1 MEGHMFKQENARK
14 SIAARFAGLGFAAA
28 IGFVTATTAAPT
40 MARGLEA
47 SGTQDLSGQATI
59 EQEASDHVSSGS
71 DATATRAEATDAES
85 SQRATVS
92 QTETQDG
99 AGETDAS
106 SEVATPPAGTPSS
119 ADATASADA
128 GEAPEQTGTV
138 TDGGASSTPTE
149 GDADSGA
156 STVTYGATTTQSGQE
171 TISGQSQ
178 TAEGTSEAP
187 AAADDPAP
195 AAERT
200 AADANAV
207 VTTTLTSNMYRL
219 YNPNS
224 GEHFYTAS
232 LGEAKFLFNAG
243 WRWEGIAW
251 VAPNTSTAPVYR
263 LYNPNAGDHHYTTS
277 ETERDSLVRAGW
289 KYEGIGWYSD
299 TVTGVRILREYNPNA
314 KAGAHN
320 FTSNEAENKNLVNLG
335 WRFEG
340 IAWYGAKADPSKID
354 GFWTVTNAYGSLQRY
369 WVGSDARLAVSRL
382 VTPSE
387 GAGYYAYATGT
398 GAVLRGRTSAGN
410 GYFYLADNDGR
421 LASERAGGD
430 GWSVTDKYGAGV
442 QRYWLVNQSGY
453 ALAKTGHFTNDGKNY
468 WGLTDQG
475 YVLRGVSRVANG
487 VVLAD
492 NSGSLAW
499 NLGWLVTSAY
509 AGSLQR
515 YYIAALSNGIHGAL
529 TGFFSAPGPDGTGSY
544 DYYGYK
550 RNGYVAR
557 NVLIGR
563 GNQLWGTNNDGCLY
577 RNKNIT
583 AAYDKAY
590 NAARTRGGNDR
601 YYLSVSVDDFLTF
614 VFDRPCGT
622 DDPWQTSRVW
632 LCGTG
637 RGDRTFRGYF
647 RFTHRIYQDVTPPSV
662 HYYLCCY
669 AGDGKSWQSFHSILY
684 KIGTNNTVVD
694 SDGRGTHVSS
704 GCIRLGLDEVKF
716 IYDNCFGSEVYLF

>member
-1 MEGHMFKQENARK
+1 MFKQEDERT

-47 SGTQDLSGQATI
+47 GGTQDLSGQATV
-59 EQEASDHVSSGS
+59 EQEASDQASSGS
-71 DATATRAEATDAES
+71 DATATRAEATDAEP
-85 SQRATVS
+85 SQKATIS
-92 QTETQDG
+92 QAETQDG
-99 AGETDAS
+99 AGETNAS
-106 SEVATPPAGTPSS
+106 PEPATPSAGAASS
-119 ADATASADA
+119 ADATASVDA
-128 GEAPEQTGTV
+128 GETSGQVGAVTG
-138 TDGGASSTPTE
+138 GGATSIPTE
-149 GDADSGA
+149 GVTDSGA
-156 STVTYGATTTQSGQE
+156 STSADNATTTQSGQE
-171 TISGQSQ
+171 MTPGRSQ
-178 TAEGTSEAP
+178 ATMGASEAP

-207 VTTTLTSNMYRL
+207 VATTLTSNMYRL

-243 WRWEGIAW
+243 WRWEGVAW

-320 FTSNEAENKNLVNLG
+320 FTSNEAENKNLVSLG

-387 GAGYYAYATGT
+387 GAGYYAYATGA
-398 GAVLRGRTSAGN
+398 GAILRGRTSAGN
-410 GYFYLADNDGR
+410 GYFYLADNDGK
-421 LASERAGGD
+421 LANGS
-430 GWSVTDKYGAGV
+430 GWSVTDRYGAGT
-442 QRYWLVNQSGY
+442 QRYWLVNRGGY
-453 ALAKTGHFTNDGKNY
+453 SVAQTGHFTNDGKNY

-475 YVLRGVSRVANG
+475 YVLRGVSHVANG

-515 YYIAALSNGIHGAL
+515 YFIAALSNGMHGAL
-529 TGFFSAPGPDGTGSY
+529 TGFFSAANGGTTNS
-544 DYYGYK
+544 YYGYY
-550 RNGYVAR
+550 NQGYVAR
-557 NVLIGR
+557 NVYIAR
-563 GNQLWGTNNDGCLY
+563 GNHLEAANNDGALSTNVPSYFNTALRRAQSRGNSGYSIVVDTANY
-577 RNKNIT
+577 R
-583 AAYDKAY
+583 
-590 NAARTRGGNDR
+590 
-601 YYLSVSVDDFLTF
+601 TF
-614 VFDRPCGT
+614 VFDREHGGQ
-622 DDPWQTSRVW
+622 DPWETSRVW
-632 LCGTG
+632 VCGVG
-637 RGDRTFRGYF
+637 KGDKTQLGNWSLVRKTAVEGNW
-647 RFTHRIYQDVTPPSV
+647 YQT
-662 HYYLCCY
+662 HYYLCEY
-669 AGDGKSWQSFHSILY
+669 IVNGAGSQSLHSLLYQTGTGMPGKVSE
-684 KIGTNNTVVD
+684 
-694 SDGRGTHVSS
+694 DGRGTKCSS
-704 GCIRLGLDEVKF
+704 GCIRLGWDEINFVYNSCPLGTPVS
-716 IYDNCFGSEVYLF
+716 IY

>member
-1 MEGHMFKQENARK
+1 MFKQEDART

-40 MARGLEA
+40 MARGLEVD
-47 SGTQDLSGQATI
+47 GTQSLDNQTTVQ
-59 EQEASDHVSSGS
+59 QEAVDQVSSEPK
-71 DATATRAEATDAES
+71 ATVTQAEAIDAES

-92 QTETQDG
+92 QAEAQDG
-99 AGETDAS
+99 AEETNGSSGVVTPSTDAKTS
-106 SEVATPPAGTPSS
+106 VDGVE
-119 ADATASADA
+119 AS
-128 GEAPEQTGTV
+128 EQTGTV
-138 TDGGASSTPTE
+138 TDGGASSTPAE
-149 GDADSGA
+149 GAADSGA
-156 STVTYGATTTQSGQE
+156 SAVTDGATTTQSERE
-171 TISGQSQ
+171 TTPGRSQ
-178 TAEGTSEAP
+178 TTEGASEAP
-187 AAADDPAP
+187 AAADAP
-195 AAERT
+195 SLTAERT

-207 VTTTLTSNMYRL
+207 VTTTLTNNMYRL

-299 TVTGVRILREYNPNA
+299 TVTGVQILREYNPNA

-335 WRFEG
+335 WRPEG

-369 WVGSDARLAVSRL
+369 WVGSDAKLAVARL

-398 GAVLRGRTSAGN
+398 GAILRGRTSAGN

-421 LASERAGGD
+421 LASERANGD
-430 GWSVTDKYGAGV
+430 GWSVTDKYGAGK

-475 YVLRGVSRVANG
+475 YVLRGVSHVANG

-515 YYIAALSNGIHGAL
+515 YYIAALSNGMHGAL
-529 TGFFSAPGPDGTGSY
+529 TGFFSAPGADGTGSY

-550 RNGYVAR
+550 RDGYVAR

-563 GNQLWGTNNDGCLY
+563 GNQLWGTNNEGCFY

-583 AAYDKAY
+583 AAYDRAY

-601 YYLSVSVDDFLTF
+601 YYLSVAVDDFLTF
-614 VFDRPCGT
+614 VFDRPHGT
-622 DDPWQTSRVW
+622 DDPWETSRVW

-637 RGDRTFRGYF
+637 RGDRTFKGYF

-684 KIGTNNTVVD
+684 KIGTNNTVID

>member
-1 MEGHMFKQENARK
+1 MFKQENARK

-28 IGFVTATTAAPT
+28 IGFVTATTVAPT
-40 MARGLEA
+40 MARGLEVDGA
-47 SGTQDLSGQATI
+47 QGPDSQTTVQ
-59 EQEASDHVSSGS
+59 QEAVDQVSPESK
-71 DATATRAEATDAES
+71 ATVTQTEATGAES
-85 SQRATVS
+85 SQVATVS

-106 SEVATPPAGTPSS
+106 SEVATPTAGTPSS
-119 ADATASADA
+119 AGATVSAGA

-138 TDGGASSTPTE
+138 TDGGASSTPAE
-149 GDADSGA
+149 GDTDSGA

-171 TISGQSQ
+171 TIPGQSQ
-178 TAEGTSEAP
+178 VAEGASEAP

-320 FTSNEAENKNLVNLG
+320 FTSNEVENKNLVNLG

-398 GAVLRGRTSAGN
+398 GAILRGRTSAGN

-421 LASERAGGD
+421 LASERANGD

-453 ALAKTGHFTNDGKNY
+453 ALAKTGHFTDDGKNY

-475 YVLRGVSRVANG
+475 YVLRGVSHVANG

-515 YYIAALSNGIHGAL
+515 YYIAALSNGMHGAL
-529 TGFFSAPGPDGTGSY
+529 TGFFSAANGGTTSS
-544 DYYGYK
+544 YYGYY
-550 RNGYVAR
+550 NQGYVAR
-557 NVLIGR
+557 NVYIAR
-563 GNQLWGTNNDGCLY
+563 GNHLEAANNGGALSTNVPSYFNTALRRAQSRGNSGYSIVVDTANY
-577 RNKNIT
+577 R
-583 AAYDKAY
+583 
-590 NAARTRGGNDR
+590 
-601 YYLSVSVDDFLTF
+601 TF
-614 VFDRPCGT
+614 VFDREHGGQ
-622 DDPWQTSRVW
+622 DPWETSRVW
-632 LCGTG
+632 ACGVG
-637 RGDRTFRGYF
+637 KGDKTQLGNWSLVRKTAVEGNW
-647 RFTHRIYQDVTPPSV
+647 YQT
-662 HYYLCCY
+662 HYYLCEY
-669 AGDGKSWQSFHSILY
+669 IVNGAGSQSLHSLLYQTGTGMPGKVSE
-684 KIGTNNTVVD
+684 
-694 SDGRGTHVSS
+694 DGRGTKCSS
-704 GCIRLGLDEVKF
+704 GCIRLGWDEINFVYTNCPLGTPVS
-716 IYDNCFGSEVYLF
+716 IY

>member
-1 MEGHMFKQENARK
+1 
-14 SIAARFAGLGFAAA
+14 
-28 IGFVTATTAAPT
+28 
-40 MARGLEA
+40 
-47 SGTQDLSGQATI
+47 
-59 EQEASDHVSSGS
+59 
-71 DATATRAEATDAES
+71 
-85 SQRATVS
+85 
-92 QTETQDG
+92 
-99 AGETDAS
+99 
-106 SEVATPPAGTPSS
+106 
-119 ADATASADA
+119 
-128 GEAPEQTGTV
+128 
-138 TDGGASSTPTE
+138 
-149 GDADSGA
+149 
-156 STVTYGATTTQSGQE
+156 
-171 TISGQSQ
+171 
-178 TAEGTSEAP
+178 
-187 AAADDPAP
+187 
-195 AAERT
+195 
-200 AADANAV
+200 
-207 VTTTLTSNMYRL
+207 
-219 YNPNS
+219 
-224 GEHFYTAS
+224 
-232 LGEAKFLFNAG
+232 
-243 WRWEGIAW
+243 
-251 VAPNTSTAPVYR
+251 
-263 LYNPNAGDHHYTTS
+263 
-277 ETERDSLVRAGW
+277 
-289 KYEGIGWYSD
+289 
-299 TVTGVRILREYNPNA
+299 
-314 KAGAHN
+314 
-320 FTSNEAENKNLVNLG
+320 
-335 WRFEG
+335 
-340 IAWYGAKADPSKID
+340 
-354 GFWTVTNAYGSLQRY
+354 
-369 WVGSDARLAVSRL
+369 
-382 VTPSE
+382 
-387 GAGYYAYATGT
+387 
-398 GAVLRGRTSAGN
+398 
-410 GYFYLADNDGR
+410 
-421 LASERAGGD
+421 
-430 GWSVTDKYGAGV
+430 
-442 QRYWLVNQSGY
+442 
-453 ALAKTGHFTNDGKNY
+453 LAKTGHFTDDGKNY

-515 YYIAALSNGIHGAL
+515 YYIAVLSNGMHGAL

-684 KIGTNNTVVD
+684 KIGTNNTVID

>member
-1 MEGHMFKQENARK
+1 MFKQEDART

-47 SGTQDLSGQATI
+47 GGTQDLSGQATV
-59 EQEASDHVSSGS
+59 EQEASDQAPSGS
-71 DATATRAEATDAES
+71 DATATQAETADAES

-92 QTETQDG
+92 QAETQDG
-99 AGETDAS
+99 AGETNAS
-106 SEVATPPAGTPSS
+106 PEPATPSAGAASS
-119 ADATASADA
+119 ADATVSVDA
-128 GEAPEQTGTV
+128 GETSGQVGAV
-138 TDGGASSTPTE
+138 TDGGATSIPTE
-149 GDADSGA
+149 GATDSGA
-156 STVTYGATTTQSGQE
+156 STSADNATTTQSGQE
-171 TISGQSQ
+171 TTPGRSQ
-178 TAEGTSEAP
+178 ATEGASEAP
-187 AAADDPAP
+187 AAADAP
-195 AAERT
+195 SPTAERT

-207 VTTTLTSNMYRL
+207 VTTTLTNNMYRL

-277 ETERDSLVRAGW
+277 STERDSLVRAGW

-299 TVTGVRILREYNPNA
+299 TVTGVKIFREYNPNA

-335 WRFEG
+335 WRPEG

-369 WVGSDARLAVSRL
+369 WVGSDAKLAVARL

-398 GAVLRGRTSAGN
+398 GAILRGRTSAGN

-421 LASERAGGD
+421 LASERADGD
-430 GWSVTDKYGAGV
+430 GWSVTDKYGAGK

-453 ALAKTGHFTNDGKNY
+453 ALAKTGHFTSDGKNY

-475 YVLRGVSRVANG
+475 YVLRGVSHVANG

-515 YYIAALSNGIHGAL
+515 YYIAALSNGMHGAL
-529 TGFFSAPGPDGTGSY
+529 TGFFSAPGADGTGSY

-550 RNGYVAR
+550 RDGYVAR

-563 GNQLWGTNNDGCLY
+563 GNQLWGTNNEGCLY

-583 AAYDKAY
+583 AAYDRAY

-601 YYLSVSVDDFLTF
+601 YYLSVAVDDFLTF
-614 VFDRPCGT
+614 VFDRPHGT
-622 DDPWQTSRVW
+622 DDPWETSRVW

-637 RGDRTFRGYF
+637 RGDRTFKGYF

-684 KIGTNNTVVD
+684 KIGTNNTVID

>member
-1 MEGHMFKQENARK
+1 MFKQEDART

-40 MARGLEA
+40 MARGLEVD
-47 SGTQDLSGQATI
+47 GTQSLDNQTTVQ
-59 EQEASDHVSSGS
+59 QEAVDQVSSEPK
-71 DATATRAEATDAES
+71 ATVTQAEAIDAES
-85 SQRATVS
+85 SQGATVS
-92 QTETQDG
+92 QAEAQDG
-99 AGETDAS
+99 AEETNGSSGVVTPSTDAKTS
-106 SEVATPPAGTPSS
+106 V
-119 ADATASADA
+119 DA
-128 GEAPEQTGTV
+128 GEASEQTGTV
-138 TDGGASSTPTE
+138 TDGGASSAPTE
-149 GDADSGA
+149 GAADSGA
-156 STVTYGATTTQSGQE
+156 SAATDGATTAQSGQE
-171 TISGQSQ
+171 ATPGRSQ
-178 TAEGTSEAP
+178 ATDGAAEVP
-187 AAADDPAP
+187 AAADDPAL

-200 AADANAV
+200 SADANAV

-277 ETERDSLVRAGW
+277 ETERDSLVRVGW

-299 TVTGVRILREYNPNA
+299 TVTGVKILREYNPNA

-335 WRFEG
+335 WRPEG

-369 WVGSDARLAVSRL
+369 WVGSDAKLAVSRL

-398 GAVLRGRTSAGN
+398 GAILRGRTSAGN
-410 GYFYLADNDGR
+410 GYFYLADIDGR
-421 LASERAGGD
+421 LASERANGD
-430 GWSVTDKYGAGV
+430 GWSVTDKYGAGT

-475 YVLRGVSRVANG
+475 YVLRGVSHVANG

-515 YYIAALSNGIHGAL
+515 YYIAALSNGMHGAL
-529 TGFFSAPGPDGTGSY
+529 TGFFSAPGADGTGSY

-550 RNGYVAR
+550 RDGYVAR

-563 GNQLWGTNNDGCLY
+563 GNQLWGTNNEGCLY

-583 AAYDKAY
+583 AAYDRAY

-601 YYLSVSVDDFLTF
+601 YYLSVAVDDFLTF
-614 VFDRPCGT
+614 VFDRPHGT
-622 DDPWQTSRVW
+622 DDPWETSRVW

-637 RGDRTFRGYF
+637 RGDRTFKGYF

-684 KIGTNNTVVD
+684 KIGTNNTVID